1 MSTTMHDVT
10 QSPEFWQQY
19 GPIGVVALIF
29 LLGLISLFRLY
40 VKRIDRADDT
50 HRKMTEEH
58 LKERADWQRLQ
69 ADMRAD
75 YERKHRENADQYAA
89 ELRKVYEESRTHE
102 DSVRKEF
109 SDMLNSM
116 ASDQTRS
123 MGDIARVLD
132 KIYERFVGPRARKPR
147 D

>member
-1 MSTTMHDVT
+1 MSTMHEVT

-29 LLGLISLFRLY
+29 LLGIVSLFRLY

-50 HRKMTEEH
+50 HRKLTEES
-58 LKERADWQRLQ
+58 LKERADQQRIL
-69 ADMRAD
+69 ADTRAE
-75 YERKHRENADQYAA
+75 YERKHREIAEQYAA
-89 ELRKVYEESRTHE
+89 EIRKVYEESRAHE
-102 DSVRKEF
+102 DAVRKQF
-109 SDMLNSM
+109 SDMLTTL
-116 ASDQTRS
+116 ASDQARS
-123 MGDIARVLD
+123 MGDIARVMD